1 MAMSSAME
9 PEGKRASR
17 DTQLEVDVMILDYLL
32 YMAAKQVIA
41 GRKAERSSVGSNGGG
56 ATGDDSSAD
65 MPLIMVNSFLPLFQ
79 ANHPSYTVPESVQ
92 SRLRLLKFSTLFV
105 QRLQRSSSTP
115 PILSLHQLRARNRAR
130 AASWLSHHHSSE
142 EEPPCSIYNNKDG
155 SSGLPVPLQ
164 SLRQNRRHVLAHH
177 FPAQTILGAEEF
189 YGTPASMSLRDTL
202 PAFIELSAC
211 VTSTYKAGRVNE
223 TWEKMAAEYMLQ
235 AALEAYLVYGE
246 EGEEALRECFAW
258 GFDAKDEDDVVVNA
272 MFWDE
277 DADAMQRWARI
288 REEHLKSV
296 RPTPLSSSHDYLLT
310 LPPIQLIPPPGTP
323 IRDHLETVA
332 SRFPL
337 FRFEGRLL
345 DFLWAL
351 TCHEAA
357 PVLAQLEAGQL
368 DGFSRE
374 ETEALTNRC
383 GIQIN

>member
-9 PEGKRASR
+9 PEGKRANR

-41 GRKAERSSVGSNGGG
+41 GRRAERSSVGNSGGD

-65 MPLIMVNSFLPLFQ
+65 MSLIMVDSFLPLFK
-79 ANHPSYTVPESVQ
+79 ANHPSYTVPESAQ
-92 SRLRLLKFSTLFV
+92 SRLRLLKFSTLIV

-115 PILSLHQLRARNRAR
+115 PISSLQQLRARNRAR
-130 AASWLSHHHSSE
+130 AAAWLSHHHSSE
-142 EEPPCSIYNNKDG
+142 EGPSCSIFNNKNG
-155 SSGLPVPLQ
+155 SSGLPVPPQ

-177 FPAQTILGAEEF
+177 FPAQTVIGAEEF

-202 PAFIELSAC
+202 PAFIELSAY
-211 VTSTYKAGRVNE
+211 VTSTYRDGRVNE

-235 AALEAYLVYGE
+235 AALEAYLVCGE

-258 GFDAKDEDDVVVNA
+258 GFDAQDEENVLVNA
-272 MFWDE
+272 MFWDK
-277 DADAMQRWARI
+277 DAAIMQRWAKI
-288 REEHLKSV
+288 REEHLKA
-296 RPTPLSSSHDYLLT
+296 
-310 LPPIQLIPPPGTP
+310 LIPPPKTP
-323 IRDHLETVA
+323 IREHLESVA
-332 SRFPL
+332 SCFPL

-351 TCHEAA
+351 TRHEAV
-357 PVLAQLEAGQL
+357 PVLAQLETGQL

-374 ETEALTNRC
+374 ETESLVNRC